1 MFLKYFYV
9 KQYKSCSESRVYKL
23 IIKLQLKFSQF
34 WKINIKFF

>member
-23 IIKLQLKFSQF
+23 IIKLQLS
-34 WKINIKFF
+34 